1 MGVGRKMLSLV
12 GKLVVLA
19 IFAFAF
25 LAGMIG
31 AIWFSLR
38 GEEVKVPEIV
48 GKDFYESEKELAS
61 LGLKIK
67 RRAYRYSNEKP
78 NTIIE
83 QAPRPGETVKTGQT
97 ILVVVA
103 QANPE
108 STEAPATV
116 KKETAEED
124 SSSEIPTED
133 SRKSRNSNLK
143 KLERTR
149 DVISNKANKNSNTDL
164 TTVNL
169 GVNKSS
175 NENKG
180 VNKSLNENKNKD
192 KTEKNLSETKVEPKP
207 TRSPGVQKSPTPPT
221 GDVRNRRVI
230 P

>member
-1 MGVGRKMLSLV
+1 MGVGKKILSLV

-169 GVNKSS
+169 GVNKS
-175 NENKG
+175 
-180 VNKSLNENKNKD
+180 LNENKNKD

-207 TRSPGVQKSPTPPT
+207 TRSPSIQKSPTPPT

>member
-1 MGVGRKMLSLV
+1 VAVGKKILSLV
-12 GKLVVLA
+12 GRLVILA

-25 LAGMIG
+25 LMGMMG

-38 GEEVKVPEIV
+38 GEEVIVPEIV

-103 QANPE
+103 QASPE
-108 STEAPATV
+108 STEAPAVV

-124 SSSEIPTED
+124 SSSEVATED
-133 SRKSRNSNLK
+133 SRKNRNSNLK
-143 KLERTR
+143 KLEKTR
-149 DVISNKANKNSNTDL
+149 DVISSKANKNSSTDL
-164 TTVNL
+164 TTVNSS
-169 GVNKSS
+169 VSKSP
-175 NENKG
+175 NGN
-180 VNKSLNENKNKD
+180 
-192 KTEKNLSETKVEPKP
+192 KTEKKPSETKVESRP
-207 TRSPGVQKSPTPPT
+207 TTSPSIQKSPTPPT